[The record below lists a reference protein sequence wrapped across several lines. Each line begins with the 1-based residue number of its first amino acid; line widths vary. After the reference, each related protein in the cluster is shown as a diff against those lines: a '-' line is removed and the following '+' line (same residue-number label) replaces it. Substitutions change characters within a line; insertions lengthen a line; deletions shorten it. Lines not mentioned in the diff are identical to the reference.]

1 MIKNLVGFRKELEKV
16 NEWWLTSRV
25 KEAERFPFRREAFN
39 EIRKEIETRRCLV
52 ITGPRRV
59 GKSVL
64 LKQTIQFLIKEGTNP
79 RNILYYSLD
88 DPTLYTFSDN
98 LIKDLIDYFLE
109 NIAKKGRKYIFLDE
123 IHVFEGWYKWIK
135 AYYDK
140 YENLKFFLSGSSS
153 LALQE
158 EANKYLRGRIIT
170 LEIFPL
176 SFLEFLRLSGLKI
189 KEFKLED
196 IFKLDEL
203 EIKKLWYEVK
213 EYFQEFLVVG
223 GFPEW
228 FEIKGTKDEVE
239 RWFRRLI
246 EDVPKKAIYED
257 VVKLFGIKNPRV
269 LELILTFIAANQSKI
284 LAYETINDVAKLD
297 RSTLLN
303 YLEFLKS
310 SYLLVEILKFARLK
324 EQLKAKKKF
333 LLLDQGIRNAILK
346 EYEIREE
353 NLGFVIENVVG
364 NRLYLISKEKN
375 RNLFYWKIND
385 EVDFVLRGEKI
396 LPVEVKYRDEIKPK
410 DIKGL
415 LNFMEK
421 FKVKE
426 GFVITKS
433 LLKREKMK
441 GKFLYFIP
449 CWLFLLLAF

>member
-1 MIKNLVGFRKELEKV
+1 M
-16 NEWWLTSRV
+16 
-25 KEAERFPFRREAFN
+25 
-39 EIRKEIETRRCLV
+39 
-52 ITGPRRV
+52 
-59 GKSVL
+59 
-64 LKQTIQFLIKEGTNP
+64 
-79 RNILYYSLD
+79 
-88 DPTLYTFSDN
+88 
-98 LIKDLIDYFLE
+98 
-109 NIAKKGRKYIFLDE
+109 
-123 IHVFEGWYKWIK
+123 
-135 AYYDK
+135 
-140 YENLKFFLSGSSS
+140 
-153 LALQE
+153 
-158 EANKYLRGRIIT
+158 
-170 LEIFPL
+170 
-176 SFLEFLRLSGLKI
+176 
-189 KEFKLED
+189 
-196 IFKLDEL
+196 
-203 EIKKLWYEVK
+203 
-213 EYFQEFLVVG
+213 
-223 GFPEW
+223 
-228 FEIKGTKDEVE
+228 
-239 RWFRRLI
+239 
-246 EDVPKKAIYED
+246 
-257 VVKLFGIKNPRV
+257 VKLFGIKNPRV

-396 LPVEVKYRDEIKPK
+396 LPVEVKYRDEIKAK

-433 LLKREKMK
+433 LLKREKMR